1 MTKLTI
7 SPQGTPDVVV
17 EDDRAE
23 ALELAAPAVVV
34 ETDEGDDVTPKPT
47 LPEAATKN
55 ADGTVTLK
63 LSKPVV
69 LTIEK
74 NGKRRE
80 ETYDTLTFNEL
91 TGLDRRL
98 VSQSPQEQQEVLF
111 VARSA
116 RISSAR
122 MNAIWDRLAM
132 RDIKRIEKVLTF
144 LSE

>member
-7 SPQGTPDVVV
+7 SQQGAPDVVV
-17 EDDRAE
+17 EEEGAGTQDQ
-23 ALELAAPAVVV
+23 AAPALVV
-34 ETDEGDDVTPKPT
+34 ETDEGDDAAPKPT

-55 ADGTVTLK
+55 PDGTVTLK
-63 LSKPVV
+63 LSKPVT

-80 ETYDTLTFNEL
+80 EVYDTLTFNEL

-116 RISSAR
+116 KISSAR